1 MVRTVMRL
9 ALGAAAM
16 LALTHASP
24 NFLRRLS
31 PWLYLL
37 GVVLLLVVE

>member
-1 MVRTVMRL
+1 MRI

-24 NFLRRLS
+24 NFLRRIS
-31 PWLYLL
+31 PWLY
-37 GVVLLLVVE
+37 V